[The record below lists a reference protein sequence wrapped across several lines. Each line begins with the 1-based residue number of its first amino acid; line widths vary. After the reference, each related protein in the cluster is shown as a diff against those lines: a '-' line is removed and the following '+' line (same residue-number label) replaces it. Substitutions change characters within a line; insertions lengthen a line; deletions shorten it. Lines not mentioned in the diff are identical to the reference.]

1 LIFTEI
7 VSAGGTTILTP
18 TNGVRLPEGWREHAD
33 NNEIDAPHNPW
44 VKDTN
49 DCDDFADDFENAME
63 ADGYDVT
70 ITILIRWDKETC
82 SRPTSAH
89 ALNDFHDSDG
99 RIGFWEPQNNRIVD
113 LDLDGDGFVS
123 VAPFRGVYVGPTER
137 GPDGKCISIETFDDF
152 EDLVRSGYPI
162 D

>member
-1 LIFTEI
+1 MRIGLD
-7 VSAGGTTILTP
+7 VMGGDHAPGAILD
-18 TNGVRLPEGWREHAD
+18 GALAAVEHLEG
-33 NNEIDAPHNPW
+33 
-44 VKDTN
+44 
-49 DCDDFADDFENAME
+49 DDVLVLYGDEAIIENAME

-89 ALNDFHDSDG
+89 ALNDFHDSEG
-99 RIGFWEPQNNRIVD
+99 RIGFWEPQINRVVD
-113 LDLDGDGFVS
+113 LDLDGDGFVNL
-123 VAPFRGVYVGPTER
+123 APYQGALAGPTER
-137 GPDGKCISIETFDDF
+137 SPSGKCISVETFDDF